1 MVHAHREPLA
11 RYLLRLGVAS
21 GDVDDAVQEVFVV
34 AANKL
39 ESIRE
44 DAERAFLFASAL
56 RVAGNARRGQNRR
69 NRAASRFLL
78 EMQDHPHAH
87 LEEMTDQLRARSLL
101 EEAID
106 DLPPEARLVFR
117 MSEIQEMPVPAIAEQ
132 LGIPEGTVASRLRRA
147 RAFVH
152 ERTARTTVAALENGH
167 SRPRLGEPAEL
178 LSWWVSGGEVDALRA
193 LVGLYRRAHPNS
205 GVIDATASG
214 ALYAKSVLRS
224 RMLEGRPPDTFQV
237 NGGSD
242 LFSWVRRRG
251 IRELM
256 DPLDFLYASE
266 GWNDAFPTDVL
277 DLVRYDGRT
286 YAVPIDIH
294 RTNTLFYNKK
304 LFDRL
309 KLDLPSSF
317 GDLFKVASV
326 LEGNGITPFA
336 IGSKQPWTLS
346 MIAFEN
352 VMIAIAGGE
361 YYRRFFSG
369 QCRVGDIELRE
380 TLHWVGKILD
390 RSNED
395 RATLGWQ
402 AAADMLGDGR
412 AGMMI
417 MGDWAKGYLASKG
430 FAHGSDYGQIPTPG
444 TNAFV
449 FATDTF
455 GLPRN
460 AMHPGMAI
468 DLLKIFGSKSGQD
481 AFNVLKGSIP
491 ARADVDLSHYDPF
504 ARHASRDF
512 WTTPRHPCVSSIASS
527 AFVDALHR
535 SMGEFAR
542 HRDEK
547 KAVSAIGE
555 HYEPALGTRVS

>member
-1 MVHAHREPLA
+1 MMHLHRASLG

-21 GDVDDAVQEVFVV
+21 GDVDDAIQEVFVV
-34 AANKL
+34 AANKID
-39 ESIRE
+39 SIRE
-44 DAERAFLFASAL
+44 DAERAFLFASAA
-56 RVAGNARRGQNRR
+56 RVAGNARRGQRR
-69 NRAASRFLL
+69 RSRTASSFLL
-78 EMQDHPHAH
+78 EMRDA
-87 LEEMTDQLRARSLL
+87 EMPDVEDLTDQLRIRSLL
-101 EEAID
+101 EEAAD
-106 DLPPEARLVFR
+106 NLPPDARLVFR
-117 MSEIQEMPVPAIAEQ
+117 LSEIHEMPIPAIAKQ
-132 LGIPEGTVASRLRRA
+132 LGVPEGTVASRLRRA
-147 RAFVH
+147 RAALH
-152 ERTARTTVAALENGH
+152 EWTMHAAAGAAHARIDRAN
-167 SRPRLGEPAEL
+167 EPAEV

-193 LVGLYRRAHPNS
+193 LVGLYRRAHPE
-205 GVIDATASG
+205 GVASATASG

-242 LFSWVRRRG
+242 LFAWVRRRG
-251 IRELM
+251 VRELM

-266 GWNDAFPTDVL
+266 GWSGVFPDDVL
-277 DLVRYDGRT
+277 DLVTYGGRT
-286 YAVPIDIH
+286 YAVPLDIH
-294 RTNTLFYNKK
+294 RTNTLFYNKRV
-304 LFDRL
+304 FDRL
-309 KLDLPSSF
+309 QIDLPKSF
-317 GDLFKVASV
+317 SDLLAVATI
-326 LEGNGITPFA
+326 LERNGVVPFA

-352 VMIAIAGGE
+352 VMIAVAGGD
-361 YYRRFFSG
+361 YYRRFFG
-369 QCRVGDIELRE
+369 GRAGAGDLELRE
-380 TLHWVGKILD
+380 TLDVLGKILD
-390 RSNED
+390 HTNVD

-430 FAHGSDYGQIPTPG
+430 FAHGSDFGQIPTPG

-460 AMHPGMAI
+460 AGHPGSVI
-468 DLLKIFGSKSGQD
+468 DLLKIFGSKAGQD

-491 ARADVDLSHYDPF
+491 ARADVDLAHYDMF

-512 WTTPRHPCVSSIASS
+512 WTNPRYPCISSIATG

-535 SMGEFAR
+535 AMEGFAR
-542 HRDEK
+542 ERDVK
-547 KAVSAIGE
+547 KAVASIHV
-555 HYEPALGTRVS
+555 HYESSHVS